1 MKTKVEI
8 SVATAN
14 EMAVRERTIYIN
26 ELISSMKESFVAFS
40 KQVIYLGTS
49 TLSSASRRL
58 KFASAA

>member
-26 ELISSMKESFVAFS
+26 ELISSMKEGVVSFS
-40 KQVIYLGTS
+40 KKVIQFSTS
-49 TLSSASRRL
+49 RLSSASSRL
-58 KFASAA
+58 KLAPAA